1 MLCRGDGLLGSL
13 TALLVA
19 LLALSRSPALS
30 CVLPAGLY
38 LLLHLCSL
46 EPAAPQSAQR
56 VLKPRGAAARI
67 AHRGGA
73 HDAPENTLAA
83 IRQAAENGAT
93 GVELD
98 LEFTADGVPI
108 LMHDETV
115 ERTTDGS
122 GRLRDLT
129 FDEIRRL
136 NPSAKHRLWN
146 KFQSEKV
153 PTLREAVVESMHHNL
168 TIYFD
173 VKGHANQA
181 VDALKQLYLEFPRL
195 YNSSIVCSFMP
206 DVVYKMRQA
215 DRNVVTALTHRP
227 WHLSHLGNG
236 TPRFD
241 SFWKHYLYMM
251 MDVILDW
258 SLHSFLWRLCGVS
271 AFLIQKNFVSQ
282 DYVRHWSSKG
292 IQVVAWTVNTF
303 AEKIYYEN
311 VLESSYIT
319 DSLVEDCDPHY

>member
-1 MLCRGDGLLGSL
+1 
-13 TALLVA
+13 
-19 LLALSRSPALS
+19 
-30 CVLPAGLY
+30 
-38 LLLHLCSL
+38 
-46 EPAAPQSAQR
+46 
-56 VLKPRGAAARI
+56 K
-67 AHRGGA
+67 
-73 HDAPENTLAA
+73 
-83 IRQAAENGAT
+83 AAENGAT

-136 NPSAKHRLWN
+136 NPSAKHKLWS
-146 KFQSEKV
+146 KFQGEKV

-168 TIYFD
+168 IIYFD

-195 YNSSIVCSFMP
+195 YNNSVVCSFMP

-227 WHLSHLGNG
+227 WHLSHFGDG
-236 TPRFD
+236 TPRFN
-241 SFWKHYLYMM
+241 SSWKHYFYMM
-251 MDVILDW
+251 MDVVLDW

-271 AFLIQKNFVSQ
+271 AFLIQKSFVSQ
-282 DYVRHWSSKG
+282 EYVRHWSSKG

-303 AEKIYYEN
+303 AEKSYYETI
-311 VLESSYIT
+311 LESSYIT

>member
-1 MLCRGDGLLGSL
+1 MLCYGEGLVSSL
-13 TALLVA
+13 TALLLAV
-19 LLALSRSPALS
+19 LALSRSPALA
-30 CVLPAGLY
+30 CLLPALLY
-38 LLLHLCSL
+38 LALHVFSL

-56 VLKPRGAAARI
+56 VLRPRGAAARI

-83 IRQAAENGAT
+83 IRQAAKNGAT

-115 ERTTDGS
+115 DRTTDGS
-122 GRLRDLT
+122 GRLSDLT
-129 FDEIRRL
+129 FDEVRKL
-136 NPSAKHRLWN
+136 NPAAKHRLWS
-146 KFQSEKV
+146 KFQGEKV
-153 PTLREAVVESMHHNL
+153 PTLREAVVESMRHNL
-168 TIYFD
+168 IIYFD
-173 VKGHANQA
+173 VKGHASQA
-181 VDALKQLYLEFPRL
+181 VDALKQVYLEFPHL
-195 YNSSIVCSFMP
+195 YNSSVVCSFMP

-227 WHLSHLGNG
+227 WQLSHFGDG
-236 TPRFD
+236 TPRFG
-241 SFWKHYLYMM
+241 SSWKLRLYMVL
-251 MDVILDW
+251 DVVLDW

-282 DYVRHWSSKG
+282 DYVRYWASKG

-303 AEKIYYEN
+303 AEKSYYER
-311 VLESSYIT
+311 VLECSYIT
-319 DSLVEDCDPHY
+319 DSLVEDCEPHY

>member
-1 MLCRGDGLLGSL
+1 MLCHGEGLLSSL
-13 TALLVA
+13 TALLGA
-19 LLALSRSPALS
+19 ALALSRSPALA
-30 CVLPAGLY
+30 CLLTAGFY
-38 LLLHLCSL
+38 LVLHLFSL

-56 VLKPRGAAARI
+56 VLRPRGAAARI

-98 LEFTADGVPI
+98 VEFTADGVPI
-108 LMHDETV
+108 LMHDDTV

-129 FDEIRRL
+129 FEDIRKL
-136 NPSAKHRLWN
+136 NAAAKHRLWS
-146 KFQSEKV
+146 KFQGEKV
-153 PTLREAVVESMHHNL
+153 PTLREAVVESLQHNL

-181 VDALKQLYLEFPRL
+181 VEALRQLYLEFPRL
-195 YNSSIVCSFMP
+195 YNSSVVCSFMP

-215 DRNVVTALTHRP
+215 DRRVVTALTYRP
-227 WHLSHLGNG
+227 WQLSHLGDG
-236 TPRFD
+236 TPRFGAA
-241 SFWKHYLYMM
+241 WKHYLYVVL
-251 MDVILDW
+251 DVVLDW
-258 SLHSFLWRLCGVS
+258 SLHSFLWRFCGVS

-282 DYVRHWSSKG
+282 DYVRHWASKG
-292 IQVVAWTVNTF
+292 IQVVAWTVNSF
-303 AEKIYYEN
+303 AEKSYYET